1 MLLEDDVDIRC
12 IQHILGHSSI
22 TTTQIYTHVSD
33 AKQKESI
40 TTTQIYTHVSDAKQ
54 KEILQTKN
62 PRDRLTRSC
71 RAAEIID
78 C

>member
-12 IQHILGHSSI
+12 IQHIQGHSSL
-22 TTTQIYTHVSD
+22 TATQIYTHVSD
-33 AKQKESI
+33 AN
-40 TTTQIYTHVSDAKQ
+40 Q
-54 KEILQTKN
+54 KEILQTKI

>member
-1 MLLEDDVDIRC
+1 MLLKDDVDIRC
-12 IQHILGHSSI
+12 IQHILVHNDTA
-22 TTTQIYTHVSD
+22 TT
-33 AKQKESI
+33 E
-40 TTTQIYTHVSDAKQ
+40 IYTHVSDAKQ